1 MNKLTKTDNP
11 QVTGLDGFPRNK
23 NLEEEISLN
32 LHTFFHHQLVKLFCS
47 IYEVLQ

>member
-1 MNKLTKTDNP
+1 MNKITKTDNP

-32 LHTFFHHQLVKLFCS
+32 FTHLFS
-47 IYEVLQ
+47 SPTGQAVLQLSLIHI